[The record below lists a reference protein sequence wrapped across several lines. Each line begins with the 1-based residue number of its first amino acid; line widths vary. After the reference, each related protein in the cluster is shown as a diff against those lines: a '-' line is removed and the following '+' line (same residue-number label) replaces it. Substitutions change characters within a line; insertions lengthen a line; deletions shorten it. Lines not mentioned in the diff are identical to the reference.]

1 MELKTNHRNEK
12 IYSESKALFPFIKRL
27 FGYFL
32 KYRKWLW
39 ILVVTIVINGAT
51 EALLPLVWK
60 YLIDSTI
67 TPVKVKGI
75 IESIHFS
82 IPLEV
87 FIKFIVIYM
96 ILLIANAISERF
108 MQLETGRLRHY
119 VIRDLRSQMFS
130 KMQNLSYQYYDK
142 SSAGWLVARL
152 TYDTERLSEVMSWV
166 LINFVGA
173 IVMIASC
180 LISMFILN
188 IPLTFIVLLSI
199 PIVLITSIK
208 LKVLVLKYARDSR
221 RINSELT
228 GYFTENLNAIEV
240 VKSNAIEDYRNK
252 GFFDINS
259 RLKNASLKTSVYS
272 SFFNPILVLL
282 GSIVAGVVMY
292 VGGKMA
298 FVGVGIISIGTF
310 GAFFAYVRSI
320 FMPIFDISR
329 AYSSVISSL
338 SAGERIFSLIDE
350 PVSIKNIPNAIT
362 NFHLTGDIRFEN
374 VNFGYLPK
382 QKVLSAFNLHIKAG
396 ESVALVGPSGEGKTT
411 IINLICRFYEPN
423 AGTISANNLDI
434 KTISTSEYLH
444 QIGIIPQV
452 PHVFTGT
459 VKSNICFARPDATDD
474 EAIDTLN
481 LVGAEDLI
489 SRLHDEVGNEG
500 ESLSNGEKQMISF
513 ARAIIKKPRIMIMDE
528 ATSSMDAITELRI
541 KQCIKNIIQGRTAII
556 IAHRLSTIRE
566 CDRILFIKN
575 GNIAEQGNHDEL
587 MKLHCNYYNYYKSY
601 SRDFSIV
608 NSN

>member
-1 MELKTNHRNEK
+1 MEHKTNHRNEK
-12 IYSESKALFPFIKRL
+12 VYSDSKAVFPFIERL

-32 KYRKWLW
+32 KYRRWLR
-39 ILVVTIVINGAT
+39 ILIATIIINGVT
-51 EALLPLVWK
+51 EALLPLIWK
-60 YLIDSTI
+60 FLIDSVI
-67 TPVKVKGI
+67 TPVEAKGI
-75 IESIHFS
+75 METVNFD
-82 IPLEV
+82 IPMIV
-87 FIKFIVIYM
+87 FAKFITIYL
-96 ILLIANAISERF
+96 ILLVANAVSERYL
-108 MQLETGRLRHY
+108 QLESGRLRHF

-152 TYDTERLSEVMSWV
+152 TYDTERLSEVISWV
-166 LINFVGA
+166 LINFISA
-173 IVMIASC
+173 IVMIAAC

-188 IPLTFIVLLSI
+188 IPLTIIVLFSI
-199 PIVLITSIK
+199 PVILFASIK

-221 RINSELT
+221 RINSELI

-240 VKSNAIEDYRNK
+240 VKSNAMEDYRNQ
-252 GFFDINS
+252 GFSDINN
-259 RLKNASLKTSVYS
+259 RLKNASMKTSIYS
-272 SFFNPILVLL
+272 SFFNPILILL
-282 GSIVAGVVMY
+282 GSLVAGLVMF

-298 FVGVGIISIGTF
+298 FTGIGIITIGTF

-350 PVSIKNIPNAIT
+350 PVTIKNVPDAFSDFN
-362 NFHLTGDIRFEN
+362 LSGDLIFEN
-374 VNFGYLPK
+374 VNFSYILN
-382 QKVLSAFNLHIKAG
+382 QKVLIDFNLHIKAG

-411 IINLICRFYEPN
+411 IINLICRFYE
-423 AGTISANNLDI
+423 AISGKILANGYDI
-434 KTISTSEYLH
+434 KDLSISVYLQ
-444 QIGIIPQV
+444 QIGIIPQI

-459 VKSNICFARPDATDD
+459 IKTNICFAKPNTSDL
-474 EAIDTLN
+474 EVINTLKMIGAFD
-481 LVGAEDLI
+481 LVN
-489 SRLHDEVGNEG
+489 RLHDEVGNEG

-513 ARAIIKKPRIMIMDE
+513 ARAIIKKPRILIMDE

-541 KQCIKNIIQGRTAII
+541 KQSINKIIQGRTAII

-575 GNIAEQGNHDEL
+575 GNITEQGSHFEL
-587 MKLHCNYYNYYKSY
+587 MKMEKNYYNYYKSY
-601 SRDFSIV
+601 SRDFSSTI
-608 NSN
+608 